1 MSLRPF
7 SPNELEQLK
16 DFIEKKGFKPESTI
30 ENYFR
35 YSLRKDKFLLFTIKL
50 PVTLPVRLNIP
61 FEVVS
66 FRVCLAFKFWD
77 LSQNVIKD
85 ILSILKSLRDLALTI
100 SLEHDFS
107 IKGKEQ
113 ELLDSLNIMIPEVI
127 ANENENS
134 WINRI
139 RIFIM
144 NRKKA
149 LNIDDSIIVNK
160 VNNVLNQ
167 VRLKP
172 TFKLPWELKEGVPK
186 LRTSETLFFSNEEP
200 FDEFFILEKGF
211 FSYFKDLEYNK
222 FYIRSQ
228 FDCYSPYILEK
239 LFNEPDN
246 NIETFLE
253 NWIKFSRIILNS
265 LIDIIN
271 LNNINQTDYIQF
283 NYERELQND
292 GFEFDQNNFP
302 FTALYYESSLT
313 KTELYKIHND
323 LFNLPPSNFEVIESI
338 NAYTEAEDLLKN
350 YRFDDAADL
359 LNRSLK
365 VFNKNKQKKIVVS
378 ILLKLHK
385 IARTLRQ
392 NELALNYLQS
402 ALDVAKSGEIPIDFI
417 LKIHYKLGKWYYAS
431 NQYVDSINHFNI
443 ILSFLEK
450 EEESTNRDEYLGLAY
465 IYSGLINQQGDHL
478 AEAKNCF
485 KKAFQILN
493 SSIKVKLKY
502 YLLRAQYFKQKEYL
516 SQAQKMLRAGI
527 DTVGI
532 DFDNKQYEYLF
543 LDLILELAEFYIH
556 HRVDS
561 RKANFLLK
569 KVENQISLSL
579 KEISGIKR
587 SIRWNL
593 LMCDYYDKLIEDSNN
608 SAFYYK
614 QSQILTNQ
622 LKKLGIPNL

>member
-7 SPNELEQLK
+7 SSNELEQLK
-16 DFIEKKGFKPESTI
+16 DFIEKKGFKIENTI

-50 PVTLPVRLNIP
+50 PITLPVRLNIP
-61 FEVVS
+61 FEVVN
-66 FRVCLAFKFWD
+66 FKICLVFKFWD

-85 ILSILKSLRDLALTI
+85 ILSILKTLRDLALTI

-113 ELLDSLNIMIPEVI
+113 ELLDNLNIIIPEVI

-139 RIFIM
+139 RISIM
-144 NRKKA
+144 NKKKA
-149 LNIDDSIIVNK
+149 LGIDDSIIVNK
-160 VNNVLNQ
+160 VNNVLNL

-172 TFKLPWELKEGVPK
+172 TFKLPWELKQGVPK

-253 NWIKFSRIILNS
+253 NWIKFSRTMLNS

-271 LNNINQTDYIQF
+271 LNNVNQTDYIQF
-283 NYERELQND
+283 NYERELQNN

-359 LNRSLK
+359 LNKSLK
-365 VFNKNKQKKIVVS
+365 IFNKNRQKKIVVS

-385 IARTLRQ
+385 IARTLKQ

-417 LKIHYKLGKWYYAS
+417 LKIHYKLGKWYYTS

-485 KKAFQILN
+485 KKAFQLLN

-502 YLLRAQYFKQKEYL
+502 YLLRARFFKQKEYL
-516 SQAQKMLRAGI
+516 SQAQKMLRTGI
-527 DTVGI
+527 DAVGL
-532 DFDNKQYEYLF
+532 DFDDRQYEYLF

-561 RKANFLLK
+561 RKAIFLLK
-569 KVENQISLSL
+569 KIEKQISLSL

-593 LMCDYYDKLIEDSNN
+593 LMCDYYDRLIQDSNN

>member
-7 SPNELEQLK
+7 SPNELEQLQE
-16 DFIEKKGFKPESTI
+16 FIEKKGFKTESTI

-50 PVTLPVRLNIP
+50 PITLPVRLNIP

-66 FRVCLAFKFWD
+66 FKICLAFKFWD
-77 LSQNVIKD
+77 LSQKVIKD

-113 ELLDSLNIMIPEVI
+113 ELLDSLNIIIPEVI

-139 RIFIM
+139 RISIM
-144 NRKKA
+144 NKKSA
-149 LNIDDSIIVNK
+149 LSIDDSKIVDK
-160 VNNVLNQ
+160 VNNVLKLI
-167 VRLKP
+167 RLKP

-186 LRTSETLFFSNEEP
+186 LRTSETVFFSNEEP

-253 NWIKFSRIILNS
+253 NWIKFSRIMLNS
-265 LIDIIN
+265 LLDIIN
-271 LNNINQTDYIQF
+271 LNNINPSDYIQF
-283 NYERELQND
+283 NFERELQNN
-292 GFEFDQNNFP
+292 GFELDQNNFP

-323 LFNLPPSNFEVIESI
+323 LFNSPPSNFEVIESI
-338 NAYTEAEDLLKN
+338 DAYTEAEELLKN
-350 YRFDDAADL
+350 YRFDDAAEL
-359 LNRSLK
+359 LNKSLK
-365 VFNKNKQKKIVVS
+365 IFNKNRQKKVVVS
-378 ILLKLHK
+378 ILLKLHN
-385 IARTLRQ
+385 IAKTLRQ

-417 LKIHYKLGKWYYAS
+417 LKIHYKLGKWYYAV
-431 NQYVDSINHFNI
+431 NKYIEALNHFNI
-443 ILSFLEK
+443 ILSFLE
-450 EEESTNRDEYLGLAY
+450 EEESTNRDEYLALAY
-465 IYSGLINQQGDHL
+465 IYSGLINQQVDHL
-478 AEAKNCF
+478 TDAKNNF

-493 SSIKVKLKY
+493 SSIKAKLKY
-502 YLLRAQYFKQKEYL
+502 YLLRARFFKEKGSL
-516 SQAQKMLRAGI
+516 SQAQKMLRTGI
-527 DTVGI
+527 DVVGL
-532 DFDNKQYEYLF
+532 DFDNRQYEYLF

-561 RKANFLLK
+561 RKALFLLK
-569 KVENQISLSL
+569 KIEKHISLSL

-593 LMCDYYDKLIEDSNN
+593 LMCDYYDRLVQDSNN
-608 SAFYYK
+608 SAYYYK
-614 QSQILTNQ
+614 QSQVLTNQ

>member
-100 SLEHDFS
+100 SLEHNFS

-365 VFNKNKQKKIVVS
+365 VFNKNRQKKIVVS

-385 IARTLRQ
+385 IARTLKQ
-392 NELALNYLQS
+392 NELALNY
-402 ALDVAKSGEIPIDFI
+402 
-417 LKIHYKLGKWYYAS
+417 
-431 NQYVDSINHFNI
+431 
-443 ILSFLEK
+443 
-450 EEESTNRDEYLGLAY
+450 
-465 IYSGLINQQGDHL
+465 
-478 AEAKNCF
+478 
-485 KKAFQILN
+485 
-493 SSIKVKLKY
+493 
-502 YLLRAQYFKQKEYL
+502 
-516 SQAQKMLRAGI
+516 
-527 DTVGI
+527 
-532 DFDNKQYEYLF
+532 
-543 LDLILELAEFYIH
+543 
-556 HRVDS
+556 
-561 RKANFLLK
+561 
-569 KVENQISLSL
+569 
-579 KEISGIKR
+579 
-587 SIRWNL
+587 
-593 LMCDYYDKLIEDSNN
+593 
-608 SAFYYK
+608 
-614 QSQILTNQ
+614 
-622 LKKLGIPNL
+622 